1 MRILIQV
8 AVVLFLSSLF
18 FEATAQ
24 MNERQ
29 IKRNNIRMMTFRGK
43 KRGFPPE
50 NRYNQIDITL
60 NALNYYGDLSPKP
73 SKLSTDFGFT
83 KPAVGLSFTQ
93 RLGPRFSLRSSFM
106 YGSLQGSDAE
116 SANREDTE
124 NGLFRYQRNLS
135 FRNRIKE
142 LSVVAV
148 FDLYENQHTYI
159 SRVRWTPYGYIGASV
174 FHHNPQAKVPERG
187 LNGVPFENA
196 GEWIDL
202 RDLGTEGQYATLQEG
217 DINYG
222 IKPYNNFQIAIPF
235 GVGVRFRL
243 NEIMDLS
250 AEFGIRYTF
259 TDYLDDVSRNYVDL
273 GVFGDNELARSMSYR
288 GYELG
293 SSNTLTYVGRDGQ
306 SYTVIKGYGQ
316 ESRDNMR
323 GNSSDNDIF
332 TVTTIRF
339 SYIIG
344 KTFNRAKF
352 R

>member
-1 MRILIQV
+1 MKIFVQV
-8 AVVLFLSSLF
+8 AVALFLSSLF

-24 MNERQ
+24 MNRRD

-43 KRGFPPE
+43 KRGFPE
-50 NRYNQIDITL
+50 ANRYNQIDITL
-60 NALNYYGDLSPKP
+60 NALNYYGDLSPKS

-83 KPAVGLSFTQ
+83 KPAVGISFTQ

-116 SANREDTE
+116 SANRNDTE
-124 NGLFRYQRNLS
+124 NGVFRYQRNLS

-148 FDLYENQHTYI
+148 FDLYDNHHTYI
-159 SRVRWTPYGYIGASV
+159 SRVRWTPYAYVGGSV
-174 FHHNPQAKVPERG
+174 FHHNPQAKVPETS
-187 LNGVPFENA
+187 LSGVPFENA
-196 GEWIDL
+196 GEWVDL
-202 RDLGTEGQYATLQEG
+202 VDLGTEGQHATLQEG
-217 DINYG
+217 DVNFG
-222 IKPYNNFQIAIPF
+222 IKPYNNFQVSIPF

-259 TDYLDDVSRNYVDL
+259 TDYLDDVSGNYVDL
-273 GVFGDNELARSMSYR
+273 GVFGEDELARSLSYR
-288 GYELG
+288 GYEIE
-293 SSNTLTYVGRDGQ
+293 SSNTIAYVGRDGR
-306 SYTVIKGYGQ
+306 SYTVIRGYGQ
-316 ESRDNMR
+316 ESPQNMR

-332 TVTTIRF
+332 TVTTVRL